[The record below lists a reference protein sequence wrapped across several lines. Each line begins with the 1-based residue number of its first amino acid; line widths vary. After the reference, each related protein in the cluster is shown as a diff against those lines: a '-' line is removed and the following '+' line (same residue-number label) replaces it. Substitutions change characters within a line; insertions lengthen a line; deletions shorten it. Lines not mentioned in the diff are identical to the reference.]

1 MIARMS
7 KYDFVLFAAQSADFI
22 DRLRELGLVDITVA
36 GWEPTEEDRQLML
49 DIEAGNKAL
58 DYLKAWTEEREK
70 ASKEG
75 KRPAEAA
82 APYASGAEAFAEYL
96 RTQREAAAARTE
108 IARLEKT
115 AEELRPWGD
124 FDAARAQKLADEG
137 IVLRY
142 FSAQRNTYDKALT
155 EWSEQYAIS
164 EINRSDST
172 VWFVVIAAPGQEI
185 NLDAQEMKAPQMDI
199 RQAEAAIAAEQ
210 TKLEALDADFARAA
224 ASQELLA
231 AHVAS
236 LKERLQGTKVEATA
250 QRAADGTLAIMEG
263 WAETETSG
271 KVDAL
276 LEEYPN
282 VVYLKSDPTPED
294 NTPVKLK
301 NGWYARIFELVGDM
315 YARPRYGTLDLTP
328 FFAPFYMLF
337 FGICLN
343 DAGYGLILLAMGLW
357 LLRKNPEPGMMR
369 QAAWFATMCAGA
381 TILFGGFCG
390 SFFGVNL
397 QEYFPSVPFFD
408 FQGKFFSIALAI
420 GVVQIL
426 FGMLISICVTTRTFG
441 IRYALGPLGWFV
453 MLLACVIAGG
463 LPMLNP
469 AWAVPGF
476 GTSSVAF
483 YVVLGIGAFLMLFL
497 NTPGR
502 NPLLNVGSGV
512 WNLYNNITG
521 LLSDVLSYIR
531 LFAIG
536 LSGGVLALVFNSLA
550 DGFVPEGANIAV
562 RILIMLPIL
571 LIGHGIN
578 LFMST
583 ISSFV
588 HPMRLTF
595 VEFYKNAGFEM
606 ATRNFEPLQ
615 KAKGEK

>member
-1 MIARMS
+1 MS

-142 FSAQRNTYDKALT
+142 FSAQRNTYDKALN

-441 IRYALGPLGWFV
+441 IRHALGPLGWFV